1 MSKKGYAYR
10 KAIELIAYEQGKGA
24 LPSIPKSSAKRGAIQ
39 SWKKKI
45 QRGYRPKSIE
55 TKKEFDKTISK
66 YDIYET
72 RPFLKVE
79 NQYHSKRIGN
89 DIQDVVNGFSI
100 SEKDDEKT
108 SPSLLTFD
116 DEDYETLIAIADELG
131 TNNNA
136 DKWNKKIKQSNIDAF
151 VWNEKYLRL

>member
-1 MSKKGYAYR
+1 MAKKGYAYR

-24 LPSIPKSSAKRGAIQ
+24 LPSIPKSPSKRGAIQ

-55 TKKEFDKTISK
+55 AKKEFDRTISK

-79 NQYHSKRIGN
+79 NQFHSKRIGN

-100 SEKDDEKT
+100 SEKDDEKK

-116 DEDYETLIAIADELG
+116 DDDYETLIAIADELG
-131 TNNNA
+131 TDNNA
-136 DKWNKKIKQSNIDAF
+136 KTWNKKIKQSKIDAF